1 MYISP
6 CRFDAEQRQ
15 ELKFRLAS
23 AGIVSSFLVL
33 LIWPLAALLEAPIHF
48 CFAEHYDLNRVSSG
62 QLKMEFDVRYILGMA
77 KQGCLS
83 FSINTGGFKASSL
96 SELVL
101 VFTVPFGTG
110 VAWYQWSVGLSCAHI
125 HCINYR
131 IQMHLWWLHCGTKE
145 LWLSY
150 ILCLLHH
157 CITDVCL
164 SSTTQVFVTCCQAFL
179 CSQYVFYQIAR
190 LAVALQAMEAMSYG
204 MTGINMLQMMLSY
217 SHIWSQSRLLI

>member
-1 MYISP
+1 MAEFIPHKTQPKWSDVLTFRHPRPNEALIAVAVYISP

-110 VAWYQWSVGLSCAHI
+110 VA
-125 HCINYR
+125 
-131 IQMHLWWLHCGTKE
+131 
-145 LWLSY
+145 
-150 ILCLLHH
+150 
-157 CITDVCL
+157 
-164 SSTTQVFVTCCQAFL
+164 
-179 CSQYVFYQIAR
+179 
-190 LAVALQAMEAMSYG
+190 
-204 MTGINMLQMMLSY
+204 
-217 SHIWSQSRLLI
+217 